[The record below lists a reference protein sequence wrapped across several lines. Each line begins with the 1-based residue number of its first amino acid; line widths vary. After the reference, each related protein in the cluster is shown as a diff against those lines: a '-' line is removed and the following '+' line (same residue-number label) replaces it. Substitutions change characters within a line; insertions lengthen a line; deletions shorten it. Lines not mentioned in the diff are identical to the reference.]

1 MQRNTS
7 KENFSTGQCLDD
19 SIHFNQSMFHF
30 FFFLSFISHNKFI
43 KEKNHNLR
51 MCLGTKQ
58 SHRKTFNCLIVLL
71 NGLFGWR
78 GKEGEWR
85 GVEQC
90 KLKIS

>member
-1 MQRNTS
+1 
-7 KENFSTGQCLDD
+7 
-19 SIHFNQSMFHF
+19 
-30 FFFLSFISHNKFI
+30 
-43 KEKNHNLR
+43 